1 MAGDAGHG
9 EPGGAHVVDTVWPFF
24 FLAVVFLALEAVAL
38 IAAREGRS
46 LAPVKDAVFVALY
59 AVLLINAVPG
69 EAG

>member
-1 MAGDAGHG
+1 
-9 EPGGAHVVDTVWPFF
+9 VWPFF
-24 FLAVVFLALEAVAL
+24 FLAVVFLTLEAVAL